1 VSGRVNL
8 ITRVPEDVRRRF
20 RHAVLD
26 KGTSMNQV
34 VTDLILEWLE
44 KNAPESPEGP
54 R

>member
-1 VSGRVNL
+1 MSETVNV
-8 ITRVPEDVRRRF
+8 ITRVPEGVHRRF

-34 VTDLILEWLE
+34 VNDLILKWLE
-44 KNAPESPEGP
+44 ENETTKGGD